1 MRKPIKRTMNWLEDS
16 SPLSTS
22 REAETEVHHENRK
35 VRGQGGEQDGRCQT
49 AWLHGM
55 EKYMYQ
61 KWLAVYDSERL

>member
-35 VRGQGGEQDGRCQT
+35 VRGQGGEQDGRC
-49 AWLHGM
+49 
-55 EKYMYQ
+55 
-61 KWLAVYDSERL
+61 